1 MHTYM
6 SRCEQT
12 KTDTSL
18 HAACMY
24 LNSRPHTRTH
34 ECLIAC
40 TRTQN
45 VCPSQSC
52 QAAEDFTRALQ
63 HGGGQTGC
71 AKEQKRSGRQ
81 GCLSAK
87 ISVPE
92 SRTCMKSS
100 TTLERSFPGCTCC
113 MRLQRQGS
121 AACRAYCPESRT
133 GFNRM
138 WFALGTSCQ
147 LMHASPC
154 CGSVRILSKLL
165 SLAVLPTCHYSTN
178 TFLCQIHKRALHK
191 KLFRVGYGGRSR
203 AAFRGDYMHA

>member
-18 HAACMY
+18 HAAYMY

-87 ISVPE
+87 ISVSE
-92 SRTCMKSS
+92 SRTCMKS
-100 TTLERSFPGCTCC
+100 
-113 MRLQRQGS
+113 QRPSKGHS
-121 AACRAYCPESRT
+121 PDVHAAC
-133 GFNRM
+133 GFNGK
-138 WFALGTSCQ
+138 ALLLAAITVPNAELDSTGCGLPWERHVSSCVP
-147 LMHASPC
+147 LLVAGPC
-154 CGSVRILSKLL
+154 V
-165 SLAVLPTCHYSTN
+165 
-178 TFLCQIHKRALHK
+178 F
-191 KLFRVGYGGRSR
+191 
-203 AAFRGDYMHA
+203 